1 LEKVE
6 TMPSATSY
14 GAIPYSKLVSKNWYF
29 LFGVW
34 SKWRSMRVK
43 AASGFRPDTLS
54 LLV

>member
-1 LEKVE
+1 L
-6 TMPSATSY
+6 
-14 GAIPYSKLVSKNWYF
+14 

-34 SKWRSMRVK
+34 SKWRRTRVK